1 MAGEYAIVLYYSLL
15 IMDASIW
22 VCGEVLVDLLPT
34 GSVIGGGPANTAKAL
49 ARLGCAVEFID
60 GISTDEF
67 GVRARRELIKDGVG
81 LSLSRSS
88 DKPTGK
94 SIISIG
100 AHGVGSY
107 EFDIENSATFD
118 FDASWLPK
126 GAPEILHI
134 GTLATIIEPG
144 ASAIFKWAKSLTDK
158 TVIVFDPNVRPPALP
173 DAKKYRSEVEK
184 WVGIS
189 TVVKVSEADIAWLYP
204 ATSEEDVAREWL
216 DLGAKLVV
224 ITRGADG
231 LVGITKSDLIALPG
245 VAVHV
250 IDTVGAGD
258 TVGAVIVEG
267 IAKYGV
273 AGLVGEVL
281 KDVLHRAA
289 KAAAITCTRKG
300 AEPPTNDEIE
310 S

>member
-1 MAGEYAIVLYYSLL
+1 MS
-15 IMDASIW
+15 ASVW
-22 VCGEVLVDLLPT
+22 VCGEVLVDVLPNGT
-34 GSVIGGGPANTAKAL
+34 VIGGGAANTAKAL

-60 GISTDEF
+60 GISSDEF

-81 LSLSRSS
+81 LSLSLDS

-94 SIISIG
+94 SIISID

-107 EFDIENSATFD
+107 KFEIENSATFD

-126 GAPEILHI
+126 GAPAILHI

-144 ASAIFKWAKSLTDK
+144 ASALFKWAKELSEK

-173 DAKKYRSEVEK
+173 DAKKYRAAVEK

-189 TVVKVSEADIAWLYP
+189 EVVKVSEEDIAWLYP
-204 ATSEEDVAREWL
+204 ATSEEGVAREWIE
-216 DLGAKLVV
+216 LGAKLVV

-231 LVGITKSDLIALPG
+231 LVAISKSEVIAVPG
-245 VAVHV
+245 VSVHV
-250 IDTVGAGD
+250 VDTVGAGD

-267 IAKYGV
+267 LVKSGV
-273 AGLVGEVL
+273 TGLSGGVL

-300 AEPPTNDEIE
+300 AEPPTNSEIE

>member
-1 MAGEYAIVLYYSLL
+1 MS
-15 IMDASIW
+15 ASIW
-22 VCGEVLVDLLPT
+22 VCGEVLVDVLPNGT
-34 GSVIGGGPANTAKAL
+34 VIGGGAANTAKAL

-60 GISTDEF
+60 GISSDEF
-67 GVRARRELIKDGVG
+67 GVRARRELMKDGVG
-81 LSLSRSS
+81 LSLSLAS

-94 SIISIG
+94 SIIAID
-100 AHGVGSY
+100 AHGVGTY
-107 EFDIENSATFD
+107 KFDIENSATFD
-118 FDASWLPK
+118 FNASWLPK
-126 GAPEILHI
+126 GTPEILHI

-144 ASAIFKWAKSLTDK
+144 ASALFNWAKNLSESA
-158 TVIVFDPNVRPPALP
+158 VIVFDPNVRPPAQP
-173 DAKKYRSEVEK
+173 DAKKYRAAVEK
-184 WVGIS
+184 WVEIS

-204 ATSEEDVAREWL
+204 ATSEEDVAREWIE
-216 DLGAKLVV
+216 LGAKIVV

-231 LVGITKSDLIALPG
+231 LVAITKSDVIAVPG

-273 AGLVGEVL
+273 TGLSGGVL

-300 AEPPTNDEIE
+300 AEPPTSSEIE

>member
-1 MAGEYAIVLYYSLL
+1 MS
-15 IMDASIW
+15 ASIW
-22 VCGEVLVDLLPT
+22 VCGEVLVDVLPNGT
-34 GSVIGGGPANTAKAL
+34 VIGGGAANTAKAL

-60 GISTDEF
+60 GISSDEY
-67 GVRARRELIKDGVG
+67 GVRARRELTKDGVG
-81 LSLSRSS
+81 LSLSLAS

-94 SIISIG
+94 SIISID

-107 EFDIENSATFD
+107 KFDIENSATFD
-118 FDASWLPK
+118 FDALWLPK

-144 ASAIFKWAKSLTDK
+144 ASALFKWAKELSEK
-158 TVIVFDPNVRPPALP
+158 TIIVFDPNVRPPAQP
-173 DAKKYRSEVEK
+173 DAKKYRAAVEK
-184 WVGIS
+184 WVEIS

-204 ATSEEDVAREWL
+204 ATSEEDVAREWIE
-216 DLGAKLVV
+216 LGAKIVV

-231 LVGITKSDLIALPG
+231 LVAISKSDVVAVPG

-273 AGLVGEVL
+273 TGLSGGVL
-281 KDVLHRAA
+281 TDVLHRAA

-300 AEPPTNDEIE
+300 AEPPTSSEIE

>member
-1 MAGEYAIVLYYSLL
+1 MS
-15 IMDASIW
+15 ASIW
-22 VCGEVLVDLLPT
+22 VCGEVLVDVLPNGT
-34 GSVIGGGPANTAKAL
+34 VIGGGAANTAKAL

-67 GVRARRELIKDGVG
+67 GVRARRELMKDGVG
-81 LSLSRSS
+81 LSLSLVS

-94 SIISIG
+94 SIISID

-107 EFDIENSATFD
+107 KFDIENSATFD
-118 FDASWLPK
+118 FDALWLPK

-144 ASAIFKWAKSLTDK
+144 ASALFKWAKELSEK
-158 TVIVFDPNVRPPALP
+158 TVIVFDPNVRPPAQP
-173 DAKKYRSEVEK
+173 DAKKYRAAVEK

-189 TVVKVSEADIAWLYP
+189 AIVKVSEEDIAWLYP
-204 ATSEEDVAREWL
+204 ATSEEDVAREWIE
-216 DLGAKLVV
+216 LGAKIVV

-231 LVGITKSDLIALPG
+231 LVAISKSDVVAVPG

-273 AGLVGEVL
+273 TGLSGGVL

-300 AEPPTNDEIE
+300 AEPPTSSEIE

>member
-1 MAGEYAIVLYYSLL
+1 
-15 IMDASIW
+15 
-22 VCGEVLVDLLPT
+22 
-34 GSVIGGGPANTAKAL
+34 
-49 ARLGCAVEFID
+49 VEFID

-94 SIISIG
+94 SIISID

-107 EFDIENSATFD
+107 KFDIENSATFD
-118 FDASWLPK
+118 FDALWLPK

-144 ASAIFKWAKSLTDK
+144 ASVLFKWAKELGEK
-158 TVIVFDPNVRPPALP
+158 TIIVFDPNVRPPALP

-231 LVGITKSDLIALPG
+231 LVGITKSDLIAVPG

-281 KDVLHRAA
+281 KDVLDRAA
-289 KAAAITCTRKG
+289 RAAAITCTRKG

>member
-1 MAGEYAIVLYYSLL
+1 MS
-15 IMDASIW
+15 ASVW

-94 SIISIG
+94 SIISID

-107 EFDIENSATFD
+107 KFDIENSATFD

-144 ASAIFKWAKSLTDK
+144 ASILKDWVLKAKNYAP
-158 TVIVFDPNVRPPALP
+158 IIYDPNI
-173 DAKKYRSEVEK
+173 RSSV
-184 WVGIS
+184 IS
-189 TVVKVSEADIAWLYP
+189 DRSRYQEVVKNWVVLSNVVKASEDDLAWLYP
-204 ATSEEDVAREWL
+204 DTDPLKIARSWVSQ
-216 DLGAKLVV
+216 GVQLVV
-224 ITRGADG
+224 VTKGENGI
-231 LVGITKSDLIALPG
+231 VGVTENQEVSIPG
-245 VAVHV
+245 VKVEV

-258 TVGAVIVEG
+258 TVGAVLVEAIVEF
-267 IAKYGV
+267 
-273 AGLVGEVL
+273 GLEKL
-281 KDVLHRAA
+281 TNELLSHTLHRAA
-289 KAAAITCTRKG
+289 LAAFFFFQ
-300 AEPPTNDEIE
+300 AEDGIRDTN

>member
-1 MAGEYAIVLYYSLL
+1 MS
-15 IMDASIW
+15 ASIW
-22 VCGEVLVDLLPT
+22 VCGEVLVDVLPNGT
-34 GSVIGGGPANTAKAL
+34 VIGGGGANTAKAL

-60 GISTDEF
+60 GISSDEY
-67 GVRARRELIKDGVG
+67 GVRARRELMKDGVG
-81 LSLSRSS
+81 LSLSLTS

-94 SIISIG
+94 SIISID

-107 EFDIENSATFD
+107 KFDIENSATFD

-126 GAPEILHI
+126 GTPEILHI

-144 ASAIFKWAKSLTDK
+144 ASALFKWAKDLSEK
-158 TVIVFDPNVRPPALP
+158 TIIVFDPNVRPPAQP
-173 DAKKYRSEVEK
+173 NANKYRAAVEK
-184 WVGIS
+184 WVEIS
-189 TVVKVSEADIAWLYP
+189 AVVKVSEEDIAWLYP
-204 ATSEEDVAREWL
+204 ATSEEDVAREWIE
-216 DLGAKLVV
+216 LGAKIVV

-231 LVGITKSDLIALPG
+231 LVAISKSDVVAVPG

-273 AGLVGEVL
+273 TGLSGGVL
-281 KDVLHRAA
+281 KDVLDRAA

-300 AEPPTNDEIE
+300 AEPPTSSEIE

>member
-1 MAGEYAIVLYYSLL
+1 
-15 IMDASIW
+15 
-22 VCGEVLVDLLPT
+22 
-34 GSVIGGGPANTAKAL
+34 
-49 ARLGCAVEFID
+49 
-60 GISTDEF
+60 
-67 GVRARRELIKDGVG
+67 
-81 LSLSRSS
+81 
-88 DKPTGK
+88 
-94 SIISIG
+94 
-100 AHGVGSY
+100 
-107 EFDIENSATFD
+107 
-118 FDASWLPK
+118 
-126 GAPEILHI
+126 
-134 GTLATIIEPG
+134 LATIIEPG
-144 ASAIFKWAKSLTDK
+144 ASAIFKWAKGLTDK

-245 VAVHV
+245 VVVHV

-281 KDVLHRAA
+281 KDVLDRAA
-289 KAAAITCTRKG
+289 RAAAITCTRKG